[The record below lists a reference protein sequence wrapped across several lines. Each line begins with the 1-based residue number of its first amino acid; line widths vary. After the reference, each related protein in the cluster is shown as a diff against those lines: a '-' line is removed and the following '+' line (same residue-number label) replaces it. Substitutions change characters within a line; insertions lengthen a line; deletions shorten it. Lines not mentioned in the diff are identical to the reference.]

1 MKSSRSPSRTARVL
15 LISTFVRRSFTRL
28 WSSTY
33 ERIWWPQPT
42 SVLLD
47 SSLSCSMAL
56 AHFNFVQARFQHRHR
71 FGAVAVLRAVVL
83 ALHDDTGRH
92 VRDPHRGVGLVD
104 VLTARARCAVRVDA
118 QVGRVDLDFDRIVD
132 FRVHEHRRE
141 RRVAAARR
149 VERRLAHEAVDA
161 RFGAQEAVRVFAR
174 DLDRRVLDAGDVAVG
189 LFEHFGLEALAFAVA
204 QVLAQ
209 QHRCPVA
216 RLGAAGA
223 SLDVDEAVVRV
234 GRVREHPAELD
245 VAHACLE
252 LRGVFFRRDE
262 RVLVTFLAGQLEQV
276 ERVAQVAIERGER
289 RDDALEQLLLATEQP
304 GRSSNRSRRSGLR
317 VPC

>member
-1 MKSSRSPSRTARVL
+1 MIWFSSAVTAGCVWVGSVMMVGIRSGCGNANGKGKGRDPAGSRAHALFEARADEVVEVAVEDGARVAH
-15 LISTFVRRSFTRL
+15 FDVRA
-28 WSSTY
+28 
-33 ERIWWPQPT
+33 Q
-42 SVLLD
+42 VLHAALVEHVRTD
-47 SSLSCSMAL
+47 LVAPAHIGLARFELVLFGLAL

-161 RFGAQEAVRVFAR
+161 VSVRRKPYAYSP
-174 DLDRRVLDAGDVAVG
+174 
-189 LFEHFGLEALAFAVA
+189 E
-204 QVLAQ
+204 
-209 QHRCPVA
+209 
-216 RLGAAGA
+216 
-223 SLDVDEAVVRV
+223 
-234 GRVREHPAELD
+234 
-245 VAHACLE
+245 
-252 LRGVFFRRDE
+252 
-262 RVLVTFLAGQLEQV
+262 T
-276 ERVAQVAIERGER
+276 
-289 RDDALEQLLLATEQP
+289 
-304 GRSSNRSRRSGLR
+304 
-317 VPC
+317 